1 MRADA
6 NNDHHRVLARVKLKL
21 CRERKGGRKLYDT
34 AKLRDQ
40 SVSKKQLH
48 IEIRNRFE
56 ALANNE
62 DDSIE
67 QDWLQLKKVYCE
79 SADAVL
85 EKKRED

>member
-1 MRADA
+1 MQS
-6 NNDHHRVLARVKLKL
+6 K
-21 CRERKGGRKLYDT
+21 RERREGRKLYDT

-40 SVSKKQLH
+40 TVKEQFH

-67 QDWLQLKKVYCE
+67 QDWLQLKTVYCE

-85 EKKRED
+85 GERRRIKSNWSSAQT